1 MGLRSFWHNQPCLC
15 HNGPLEPCCGLL
27 VWWSLGHSQ
36 LLGQFGPSDCCCG
49 LFVSWPMGLGL
60 PATVNT
66 VCVKIVHQNLVVDSL
81 YDDSY
86 GSVSFCSN
94 RPNILL
100 RIDCVMLRSSCHSQP
115 CLCQNGPSDYCCGLF
130 VWWPI
135 GHSGLFSSHSSITVV
150 VSCLYDDPPG
160 TVSFFIQIAP
170 SDCCCGL
177 FVSWP
182 IGHSQLFGAIWS
194 IRLLLRTVSMMIH
207 GP

>member
-1 MGLRSFWHNQPCLC
+1 MILRAQSAFGSIWSIRLLLWTVCVMTHGARSSCHSQHCLC
-15 HNGPLEPCCGLL
+15 QNCPSEPCCGLF
-27 VWWSLGHSQ
+27 VWWLIRLSQ
-36 LLGQFGPSDCCCG
+36 L
-49 LFVSWPMGLGL
+49 
-60 PATVNT
+60 
-66 VCVKIVHQNLVVDSL
+66 
-81 YDDSY
+81 
-86 GSVSFCSN
+86 FCSN

-135 GHSGLFSSHSSITVV
+135 GHSELFSSHSSITVV
-150 VSCLYDDPPG
+150 VNCLYVDPPG
-160 TVSFFIQIAP
+160 TVSFFIPIAP
-170 SDCCCGL
+170 SDSCCGL

-182 IGHSQLFGAIWS
+182 IRHSQLFGAIWS